1 MTTMGL
7 RRKIAL
13 TAVLS
18 ALVAADSSPPA
29 VASQATGDLDGR
41 LIRLDASLEMLRRG
55 YAIPGLSAAVVQNQR
70 VVWETGYGFDD
81 VERRRPATPDTPY
94 RIASL
99 TKTFT
104 SVLLLQCVEEA
115 TLDLDDPIE
124 KYGSDIPEVEATVRD
139 ILTHTSEQTPGQ
151 VFRYNGDR
159 YAELTPVVEACTG
172 QPYRVALA
180 RRILDPLA
188 MRDSVPGQD
197 LENPSPTLRAL
208 FEPGTLERYQAVLAR
223 LAVPYSRANPFQVE
237 RSVYPPKDIN
247 ASAGL
252 VSTVRDLASY
262 DTGLDQH
269 LLLAEETQEAAWT
282 PAVSRGGGTLPHGLG
297 WFVQQY
303 RGERV
308 VWHFGDW
315 PGSFSS
321 LIVKV
326 PGRNLTLILL
336 ANSDGLSEPFP
347 LASGDVTAST
357 FAALF
362 LRLFLQ

>member
-1 MTTMGL
+1 
-7 RRKIAL
+7 
-13 TAVLS
+13 
-18 ALVAADSSPPA
+18 
-29 VASQATGDLDGR
+29 
-41 LIRLDASLEMLRRG
+41 
-55 YAIPGLSAAVVQNQR
+55 
-70 VVWETGYGFDD
+70 
-81 VERRRPATPDTPY
+81 TPY

-104 SVLLLQCVEEA
+104 SVLLLQCVEQA
-115 TLDLDDPIE
+115 RLDLDDPIRR
-124 KYGSDIPEVEATVRD
+124 YSSGIPESGATVRHV
-139 ILTHTSEQTPGQ
+139 LTHTSEQTPGQ

-159 YAELTPVVEACTG
+159 YVELTPVVEACTG
-172 QPYRVALA
+172 LPYRVALA
-180 RRILDPLA
+180 KRILDPLA

-208 FEPGTLERYQAVLAR
+208 FDPGSLERYQSVLAR
-223 LAVPYSRANPFQVE
+223 LAKPYSRANPFQVQPSE
-237 RSVYPPKDIN
+237 YPPAGIN

-262 DTGLDQH
+262 DSGLDEH
-269 LLLAEETQEAAWT
+269 LLLAKETQEAAWT
-282 PAVSRGGGTLPHGLG
+282 PAVSPGGGAFPYGLG

-303 RGERV
+303 RGEKV

-326 PGRNLTLILL
+326 PARNLTLILL

-347 LASGDVTAST
+347 MASGDVTASA
-357 FAALF
+357 FAT
-362 LRLFLQ
+362 LFLQLFLQ

>member
-1 MTTMGL
+1 MGTRGPG
-7 RRKIAL
+7 RRFAL
-13 TAVLS
+13 TLVLS
-18 ALVAADSSPPA
+18 ALVAADSSCTA
-29 VASQATGDLDGR
+29 VEAQATGDLDAR
-41 LIRLDASLEMLRRG
+41 FSRLDASLEILRRG
-55 YAIPGLSAAVVQNQR
+55 YAIPGLSAAVVQNR
-70 VVWETGYGFDD
+70 RIVWERGYGFEDM
-81 VERRRPATPDTPY
+81 ELGRPATPDTPY

-115 TLDLDDPIE
+115 RLDLEDPIQN
-124 KYGSDIPEVEATVRD
+124 YSSGIPETGATVRD
-139 ILTHTSEQTPGQ
+139 VLTHTSEQTPGQ
-151 VFRYNGDR
+151 VFRYNGNR
-159 YAELTPVVEACTG
+159 YLELTPVVEACTG
-172 QPYRVALA
+172 LPYRVALV

-208 FEPGTLERYQAVLAR
+208 FDPGTLERYQAVLAR
-223 LAVPYSRANPFQVE
+223 LAKPYSRANPFQLQPSE
-237 RSVYPPKDIN
+237 YPPRDIN

-262 DTGLDQH
+262 DSGLDEH
-269 LLLAEETQEAAWT
+269 LLLARETQEAAWT
-282 PAVSRGGGTLPHGLG
+282 PAVSPGGGTFPYGLG

-303 RGERV
+303 RGEKV

-321 LIVKV
+321 LILKV

-347 LASGDVTAST
+347 LSSGDVTTSA

-362 LRLFLQ
+362 LQLFLQ

>member
-1 MTTMGL
+1 MTISGL
-7 RRKIAL
+7 RRWTAL
-13 TAVLS
+13 TAVVS
-18 ALVAADSSPPA
+18 ALLAAGSSPREVEA
-29 VASQATGDLDGR
+29 QATGDLEAR
-41 LIRLDASLEMLRRG
+41 LVRLDASLEILRRG

-70 VVWETGYGFDD
+70 VVWEMGYGLDD
-81 VERRRPATPDTPY
+81 VERGRPATPDTPY

-115 TLDLDDPIE
+115 TLDLDDPIQ
-124 KYGSDIPEVEATVRD
+124 KYGSDIPEAEATVRD
-139 ILTHTSEQTPGQ
+139 ILTHTSEQTPGL
-151 VFRYNGDR
+151 VFRYSGDR
-159 YAELTPVVEACTG
+159 YAVLTPVVEACTG

-208 FEPGTLERYQAVLAR
+208 FEPGTLERYRAVLTR
-223 LAVPYSRANPFQVE
+223 LAIPYSRANPFQVE
-237 RSVYPPKDIN
+237 RSEYPPEGIN

-262 DTGLDQH
+262 DSGLDHH

-282 PAVSRGGGTLPHGLG
+282 PAVSRGGGTLPYGLG

-347 LASGDVTAST
+347 LASGDVTASI